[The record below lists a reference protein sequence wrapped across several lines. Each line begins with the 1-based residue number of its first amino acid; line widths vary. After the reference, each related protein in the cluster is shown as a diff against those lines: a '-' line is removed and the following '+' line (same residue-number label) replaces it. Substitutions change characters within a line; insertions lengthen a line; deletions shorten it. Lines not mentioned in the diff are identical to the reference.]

1 MGAASTCGV
10 AGVSG
15 VLVVAG
21 ADLDVAAASARA
33 VATTGDSG
41 WEGAVEFARAGA
53 DDIPFGIKV
62 TSLALALMSTVE
74 SVAVAMSMRAFR
86 HGIFFGYGTCFWRS
100 SVPWML
106 YCHLTGIT
114 VRTAVMIGIIR
125 ESPEVF
131 SLWAVGVWGTGV
143 CGVSGRGTSFTA
155 GAGSGVRAG
164 GVTTGVPGT
173 GSSGA
178 ETEAAG
184 AAVVE
189 GRPPMSLRIMLKAVP
204 SEVLIWRYPVG
215 VISPII
221 SSRT

>member
-1 MGAASTCGV
+1 
-10 AGVSG
+10 
-15 VLVVAG
+15 
-21 ADLDVAAASARA
+21 
-33 VATTGDSG
+33 
-41 WEGAVEFARAGA
+41 
-53 DDIPFGIKV
+53 
-62 TSLALALMSTVE
+62 
-74 SVAVAMSMRAFR
+74 
-86 HGIFFGYGTCFWRS
+86 
-100 SVPWML
+100 ML

-125 ESPEVF
+125 EFPEVF

-143 CGVSGRGTSFTA
+143 CGASGRGISFTA

-184 AAVVE
+184 AVVVE
-189 GRPPMSLRIMLKAVP
+189 GSPPMSLRIMLKAVP
-204 SEVLIWRYPVG
+204 SEVRIWRYPVG

>member
-1 MGAASTCGV
+1 
-10 AGVSG
+10 
-15 VLVVAG
+15 
-21 ADLDVAAASARA
+21 
-33 VATTGDSG
+33 
-41 WEGAVEFARAGA
+41 
-53 DDIPFGIKV
+53 
-62 TSLALALMSTVE
+62 
-74 SVAVAMSMRAFR
+74 
-86 HGIFFGYGTCFWRS
+86 
-100 SVPWML
+100 ML
-106 YCHLTGIT
+106 YCHLTGST
-114 VRTAVMIGIIR
+114 VRTAVIIGIIR
-125 ESPEVF
+125 ESPEALDNS
-131 SLWAVGVWGTGV
+131 SLWGVGAWGTGV
-143 CGVSGRGTSFTA
+143 CGTSGRGASFTA
-155 GAGSGVRAG
+155 GAGSGVCAG